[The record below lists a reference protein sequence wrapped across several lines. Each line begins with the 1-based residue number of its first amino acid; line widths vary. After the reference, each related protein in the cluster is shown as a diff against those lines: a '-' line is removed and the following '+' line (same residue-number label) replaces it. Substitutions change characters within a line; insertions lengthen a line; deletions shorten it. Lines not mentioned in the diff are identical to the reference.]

1 VSDSEGLAAVVRAG
15 DRRRSLEALRDRL
28 AADIDAADA
37 RLVPALAKQLV
48 DVLRDIEGLR
58 EPEGS
63 ALDDLAAR
71 RAARISDATGTD
83 ST

>member
-1 VSDSEGLAAVVRAG
+1 MSDSAGLAAVVQGG
-15 DRRRSLEALRDRL
+15 DRRKSLEALRDRL
-28 AADIDAADA
+28 AADIDSADA

-71 RAARISDATGTD
+71 RVARISDAAG
-83 ST
+83 SHSS